1 MVVWWDVLWEEA
13 RAKHWDV
20 WIGIVGGD
28 AAFASG
34 IFNWENDRLLAFW
47 SFGAFGGFWSGPP

>member
-1 MVVWWDVLWEEA
+1 MWEEA